1 MDKELE
7 IVKKRKFNRDI
18 SWEEIGEKLKQINNK
33 LSKYYGIIFYIIIAS
48 IVLFTFAKVIKNN
61 TNYYRND
68 LSFRWGTVLSYDDV
82 YHANDIY
89 SDSPNYEKMIG
100 TIVKHPFISAFGQLT
115 YKIESM
121 LFDNAQKTD
130 HYFHIVVL
138 QILINA
144 IGIFYLYKILR
155 EQYGIK
161 EKWCFLLLT
170 IYQLATVTLLGTLII
185 DSFIISGTLLIM
197 SYYYLSKQKLVISS
211 ILGILVTGFCITNS
225 IAFAIMAIFLLKK
238 KRDIVKVGVS
248 CILGFLLV
256 ALLLPYREYFFDNLF
271 SEVHNQADIFSAN
284 EGDTTL
290 YLKRVFYFM
299 LISPI
304 FFLNIVSFADLNE
317 ASVII
322 FDFSTGI
329 LIIAAVVI
337 FFAFII
343 FNLVRNIKDRNML
356 AAFGVFIYNMFIH
369 VVMKYGLSEGTIFGL
384 HFLFAEILMFAFGF
398 KIKNVVIRR
407 IFICFAILLLLLQI
421 RNNLDGLLNCVLL
434 FKDWT

>member
-100 TIVKHPFISAFGQLT
+100 TIVKHPFISAFGQIT
-115 YKIESM
+115 HKIESM
-121 LFDNAQKTD
+121 FFDNAQKTD

-304 FFLNIVSFADLNE
+304 NIFNLQGNKFPPNFIYLLWSLFGVVIVLYLRNFFLNCKENVLSKIGQNSIYIYFAQGV
-317 ASVII
+317 ATS
-322 FDFSTGI
+322 I
-329 LIIAAVVI
+329 LLYISPYIAIDWYFKVV
-337 FFAFII
+337 
-343 FNLVRNIKDRNML
+343 V
-356 AAFGVFIYNMFIH
+356 
-369 VVMKYGLSEGTIFGL
+369 
-384 HFLFAEILMFAFGF
+384 LFAMS
-398 KIKNVVIRR
+398 
-407 IFICFAILLLLLQI
+407 LLLTGVITVILRLI
-421 RNNLDGLLNCVLL
+421 TEPIVKACKKFLNNKVYAQEETN
-434 FKDWT
+434 